1 MAVVVSL
8 NEPDEIVKML
18 LKPLSLE
25 IVNYEEQS
33 RQMMPS
39 ELKRI
44 NSRAEVGG
52 DVPLSVER

>member
-1 MAVVVSL
+1 MLSGRGAVESAAAMAVVVSL

-44 NSRAEVGG
+44 NS
-52 DVPLSVER
+52 